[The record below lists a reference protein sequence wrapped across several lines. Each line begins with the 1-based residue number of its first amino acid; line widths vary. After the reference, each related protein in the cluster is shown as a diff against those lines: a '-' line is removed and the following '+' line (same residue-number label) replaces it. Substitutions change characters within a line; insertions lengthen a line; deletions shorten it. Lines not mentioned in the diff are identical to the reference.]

1 MLIEFSVE
9 NYRAFREKQTFSMA
23 ASATTERSGHG
34 HVLQTGLSVVPQVLS
49 EACIFGANGSGKSS
63 LISAM
68 SVMKRIVRES
78 GTNSPEDE
86 LPGKPFRFHSAW
98 REKPTEFEVVFV
110 FEGTLYQYG
119 FVVCRERVLEEWLFS
134 RPEATGRERQLFS
147 RTYDDKTGEYEWE
160 LNTVQLKGPR
170 ESWRTQTLP
179 NALFL
184 STAVRL
190 NAEALAKPFK
200 WITSDWR
207 LLAPQSGDFRNVATV
222 KWLKDDGQKKRIL
235 EFLKRA
241 DISLHDLHLE
251 EEEPDS
257 EVKNIALAMFRAIDS
272 KKDESEFLSFK
283 IPSVTTFRK
292 DASDQPM
299 GLPMEE
305 ESTGTKALF
314 SLSGPILKALDSGST
329 LVVDELN
336 AGLHPLAFQYLV
348 GLFADPE
355 INKNGA
361 QLIFTTHDTS
371 ISEQECL
378 GRDQIWIVE
387 KGRDLAATLVPLTDF
402 KERGAKGF
410 QKKYLDGR
418 FGGVPKVER

>member
-9 NYRAFREKQTFSMA
+9 NHRAFREKQTFSLA
-23 ASATTERSGHG
+23 ASTTTERSGHG

-78 GTNSPEDE
+78 GKNSPEDE
-86 LPGKPFRFHSAW
+86 IPTKPFIFHSDW

-110 FEGTLYQYG
+110 LDGTLYQYG
-119 FVVCRERVLEEWLFS
+119 FVVSRERVLEEWLFS
-134 RPEATGRERQLFS
+134 RPKTTGRERQLFS
-147 RTYDDKTGEYEWE
+147 RIYDEENDEYEWE
-160 LNTVQLKGPR
+160 LNAVQLRGPR

-190 NAEALAKPFK
+190 NAEVLAKPFK

-207 LLAPQSGDFRNVATV
+207 LLVPNSNGFRNGSTV
-222 KWLKDDGQKKRIL
+222 EWLKDDGEKKRIL
-235 EFLKRA
+235 EFLRKA
-241 DISLHDLHLE
+241 DISLYDLHLE
-251 EEEPDS
+251 EQEPDS
-257 EVKNIALAMFRAIDS
+257 EVRDLAIAMYKALDG
-272 KKDESEFLSFK
+272 KKDASEFPTIK
-283 IPSVTTFRK
+283 IPSVSTFRM
-292 DASDQPM
+292 DNSDKPTS
-299 GLPMEE
+299 LPMDE

-314 SLSGPILKALDSGST
+314 SLAGPILKALDSGST

-336 AGLHPLAFQYLV
+336 TGLHPLAFQYLV

-355 INKNGA
+355 VNDKGA
-361 QLIFTTHDTS
+361 QLVFTTHDTS

-387 KGRDLAATLVPLTDF
+387 KARDLAAALVPLTDF

-418 FGGVPKVER
+418 FGGVPRVER